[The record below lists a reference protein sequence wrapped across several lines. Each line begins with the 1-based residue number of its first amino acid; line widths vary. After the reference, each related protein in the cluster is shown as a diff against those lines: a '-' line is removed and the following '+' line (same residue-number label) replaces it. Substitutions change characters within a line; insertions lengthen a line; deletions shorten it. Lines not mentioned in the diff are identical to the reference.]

1 MSDPVRR
8 HYELYPY
15 PSYPLLASV
24 RRCDTYALNL
34 TALWIR
40 FNGELPPAIAKRILI
55 AGCGSFAPYPFALS
69 NPDVDICA
77 LDLSSR
83 SLKRARLH
91 CLLHGKRNL
100 TFQCGDLLEPASV
113 SSTYGLVDAF
123 GVLHH
128 LEDPLTGLK
137 ALAAQLVDG
146 GILRIMLYSRYARRS
161 EESIRRA
168 FRLLG
173 ISDPARARKILLD
186 SKPGSRLR
194 RFLDTSWEV
203 GTGAGLADAL
213 LHPCVL
219 TYRIDELMALV
230 GRSGLEPLMFAH
242 DNALPDIDQEIER
255 IRRLE
260 ACKESPGNFVLYL
273 GRNVKGPFL
282 DERRGFLVLNP
293 CLRSALGTMRLGT
306 LHIPQRLGNPNPSL
320 GRQERSFLRRFTHP
334 VPCDS
339 LSLQDLNVAAKYK
352 QSLFLLHYRQ

>member
-1 MSDPVRR
+1 MSDLVRR

-40 FNGELPPAIAKRILI
+40 FNGELPPPIAKRILI
-55 AGCGSFAPYPFALS
+55 AGCGSFAPYPFSLS

-100 TFQCGDLLEPASV
+100 TFLCGDLLEPSLA
-113 SSTYGLVDAF
+113 SSTYGLVDAY

-128 LEDPLTGLK
+128 LEDPLAGLK
-137 ALAAQLVDG
+137 ALAARLVDG

-186 SKPGSRLR
+186 SRPGSRLR
-194 RFLDTSWEV
+194 RFLDTSWEA
-203 GTGAGLADAL
+203 GTRAGLADAL
-213 LHPCVL
+213 LHPSVL
-219 TYRIDELMALV
+219 TYRIDELMALASQ
-230 GRSGLEPLMFAH
+230 SGLEPLLFAH

-260 ACKESPGNFVLYL
+260 AGKESPGNFVLYL
-273 GRNVKGPFL
+273 GRNVKGPCL
-282 DERRGFLVLNP
+282 DDRSGFLVLNP
-293 CLRSALGTMRLGT
+293 CLGSAVGSLRIGT
-306 LHIPQRLGNPNPSL
+306 LRIPQRLGNPNPSL

-339 LSLQDLNVAAKYK
+339 LSLQDLKVAAIYK
-352 QSLFLLHYRQ
+352 QSLFLLHCRQ